1 MDEAASEKVQTKTG
15 MKVYGHRYGNAAKA
29 HRDQTKHEL
38 DKMKGPKEKDLKE
51 EGDCVTKP
59 EVKDIAK
66 KEVKG
71 HEKKM
76 HHAEEMTIAK
86 KWKEKAKAKIK
97 ENKGCGPKETFTD
110 NNMGEEVRKSDVPAY
125 LRKAKGE
132 KPLTVADVKGP
143 KKDTISH
150 PENLAKARNEW
161 KEEVELTEHDE
172 KFAKSHGFTW
182 HPETYGATMSHPKHG
197 HININRY
204 GEWTHHKEKSAG
216 GRGVG
221 IAIAHGQDQQSLHHH
236 LGGLHEAKVTTPDGN
251 PDKITTDMIKG
262 RVEGGKANDFKS
274 FKLKLK
280 SDGEMKSPD
289 MEEPEE
295 TAATKSI
302 KAKEPHVDLPN
313 LKTESNDSHTHAAHY
328 ENDKGE
334 WTGMNLLTAKD
345 DDDAIKQAHE
355 KCKEGCRL
363 TKVERHIPVKEEK
376 NWIAGA
382 IKKPGAETAAAKRAG
397 MSTQAYAEKHKH
409 DSGKAGKRARLAI
422 TLSKMHKEEL
432 ELDEQINEVLSK
444 DADAGDWIHDFIHS
458 DNPKFAGKS
467 KAERKKMALGAY
479 YAKQNEEKDD
489 SGSWYKE
496 TPWKTTKG
504 TVTDKSGAKHTPMS
518 RAKDLARSALKKIKN
533 ETMMGKIS
541 N

>member
-1 MDEAASEKVQTKTG
+1 MFAKSKVTQSMIDAVSKILAEEKKELLLEPELDETGFHKAAHAAKKANQTHFEFQGKKYPVTAKSHKEAIEMDEAASEKVQTKTG

-59 EVKDIAK
+59 EVKNIAK

-76 HHAEEMTIAK
+76 HHEEEMTIAK
-86 KWKEKAKAKIK
+86 KWKEKVKAKIK
-97 ENKGCGPKETFTD
+97 ENKGSGPKETFTD
-110 NNMGEEVRKSDVPAY
+110 NNMGEEVSKSDVPAY

-132 KPLTVADVKGP
+132 KPLSMSDVKGP

-150 PENLAKARNEW
+150 KDNLAKARNE
-161 KEEVELTEHDE
+161 EVELD
-172 KFAKSHGFTW
+172 
-182 HPETYGATMSHPKHG
+182 
-197 HININRY
+197 
-204 GEWTHHKEKSAG
+204 
-216 GRGVG
+216 
-221 IAIAHGQDQQSLHHH
+221 
-236 LGGLHEAKVTTPDGN
+236 EAKVTTPDEN
-251 PDKITTDMIKG
+251 PNKITTDMIRG
-262 RVEGGKANDFKS
+262 RVDGGKANDFKS

-280 SDGEMKSPD
+280 SDGEMHAPE

-295 TAATKSI
+295 TPAIKSI
-302 KAKEPHVDLPN
+302 KAKEPHVNLPN

-334 WTGMNLLTAKD
+334 WTGMNLLVAKD
-345 DDDAIKQAHE
+345 DEDAIKQAHE

-363 TKVERHIPVKEEK
+363 TKVERHTTVKEEK

-382 IKKPGAETAAAKRAG
+382 VKKPGAETAAAKRAG

-422 TLSKMHKEEL
+422 TLSKMHKEEA

-467 KAERKKMALGAY
+467 KAKRKEMALAAY
-479 YAKQNEEKDD
+479 YAKQRNEEKDP
-489 SGSWYKE
+489 GSWHKE
-496 TPWKTTKG
+496 TPWKATKA

-518 RAKDLARSALKKIKN
+518 RAKDLARSALKKIKT